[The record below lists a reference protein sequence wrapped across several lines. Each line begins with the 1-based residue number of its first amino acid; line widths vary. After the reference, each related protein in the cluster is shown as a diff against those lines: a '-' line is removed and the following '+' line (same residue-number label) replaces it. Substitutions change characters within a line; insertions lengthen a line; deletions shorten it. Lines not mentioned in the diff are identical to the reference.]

1 MISDGSL
8 KQGASLEGKNPNEVT
23 MRETLE
29 VEQFDNGISFRSVD
43 VDINN
48 TDPIAEVALTHN
60 QESALGKLLWAD
72 IKYVMDAALCNKAR
86 VSINVKSIK
95 GDL

>member
-1 MISDGSL
+1 MNSDDLL
-8 KQGASLEGKNPNEVT
+8 KQKASLEGKDGKEVT

-60 QESALGKLLWAD
+60 QEAALGKLLWAD
-72 IKYVMDAALCNKAR
+72 IKYVIDANLCNKVR
-86 VSINVKSIK
+86 VTINVEHIK
-95 GDL
+95 TK

>member
-1 MISDGSL
+1 MIADNSL
-8 KQGASLEGKNPNEVT
+8 KPKTSLEGKNPNGVT

-60 QESALGKLLWAD
+60 QEAALGKLLWAD
-72 IKYVMDAALCNKAR
+72 IKYVMDANLCNNVR
-86 VSINVKSIK
+86 VTIK
-95 GDL
+95 VEPIKI

>member
-1 MISDGSL
+1 MNSDDSL
-8 KQGASLEGKNPNEVT
+8 KPKTSLEEKNPNEVT

-48 TDPIAEVALTHN
+48 TDPIAEVALAHN
-60 QESALGKLLWAD
+60 QEAALGKLLWAD
-72 IKYVMDAALCNKAR
+72 IKYVMDANLCNNVR
-86 VSINVKSIK
+86 VTIK
-95 GDL
+95 VEPIKI

>member
-1 MISDGSL
+1 MNNDDSL
-8 KQGASLEGKNPNEVT
+8 KPKTSLEGKNPNEVT

-29 VEQFDNGISFRSVD
+29 VEQFDNGISFRSID

-60 QESALGKLLWAD
+60 QESALGKLLWAN
-72 IKYVMDAALCNKAR
+72 IKYVMDANLCNKVR
-86 VSINVKSIK
+86 VTINVEHIK
-95 GDL
+95 TK